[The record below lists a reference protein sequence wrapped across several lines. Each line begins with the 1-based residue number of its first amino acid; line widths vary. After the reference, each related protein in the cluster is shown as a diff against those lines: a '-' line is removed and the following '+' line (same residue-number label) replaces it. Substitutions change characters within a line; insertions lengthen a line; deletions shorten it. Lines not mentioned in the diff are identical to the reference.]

1 MMASG
6 TDVKQS
12 NWARR
17 SKVQYGQLTRDLNRN
32 QKSIMKQTVY
42 RVIFTDLA
50 KNLRNVNGT
59 VK

>member
-6 TDVKQS
+6 NDVKQN

-17 SKVQYGQLTRDLNRN
+17 TKVQYGQLTRDLNRN

>member
-6 TDVKQS
+6 TDVKQN

-17 SKVQYGQLTRDLNRN
+17 TKVQYGQLARDLNTN